1 MCTLIDISTIS
12 TLSTISTSYTLLII
26 HDSRVAAV
34 TYWAAKVYRD
44 FIIFLPRDRSRNI
57 SDFCP
62 ALAHEMRPSI
72 NPLGGARQLV
82 SWNIEQCTLGFV
94 WEAEEGGR
102 GGENFNFDFDI
113 QNIKTKHI
121 IASVK
126 TSKSLPYFLRQV
138 KTMFRLYM
146 PTFNSLSTSIAQ
158 YVLQD

>member
-1 MCTLIDISTIS
+1 MCPLVDISTLS

-72 NPLGGARQLV
+72 NPLGGAQLV
-82 SWNIEQCTLGFV
+82 SWNIGQCTLGFV
-94 WEAEEGGR
+94 WEEEEGGR
-102 GGENFNFDFDI
+102 AEEEN
-113 QNIKTKHI
+113 
-121 IASVK
+121 
-126 TSKSLPYFLRQV
+126 
-138 KTMFRLYM
+138 
-146 PTFNSLSTSIAQ
+146 SIHTIRI
-158 YVLQD
+158 LQF